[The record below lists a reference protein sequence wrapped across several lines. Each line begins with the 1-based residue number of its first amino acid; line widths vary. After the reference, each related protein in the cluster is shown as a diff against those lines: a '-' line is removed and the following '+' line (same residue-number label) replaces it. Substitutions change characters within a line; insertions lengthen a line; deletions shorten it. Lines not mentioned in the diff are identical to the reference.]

1 MAKGDKKKKPE
12 KTTPEQSLSTFL
24 SNDSHAGVVSEPHV
38 LDEESGHETD
48 VMTASFSSQP
58 PLADK
63 QLEISDDAFHEVPVL
78 PNIIVQRYE
87 GEKHREQLH
96 GEGVAYFQGG
106 HVYKGMFSVGVM
118 HGHGLYTW
126 ADGVKYEGEFAFNVP
141 MGHGTYTWLDGSC
154 YEGEVCSGI
163 RHGVGTYRCANSS
176 VIYRGQ
182 WHHSKR
188 HGKGTIYYN
197 QEATSWYEGELV
209 NNNREGWGVRCYPS
223 GNLYEGQWRNNVR
236 HGEGR
241 MRWLQ
246 LGQQYSGIWENGVQH
261 GQGTH
266 TWFLRRVT
274 GSQYPLRNEYTGDFV
289 QGLRHGQGSFYYASG
304 ALYKG
309 EWKDNRKHGQGKFIF
324 KNGRIFEGEFV
335 DDHMAEFPAFCLDG
349 SNTPDLSG
357 IRTHTPH
364 PEDGESPRRAPGG
377 DSGSGPAL
385 LGPDMALDITAL
397 LENLPENQRDLQL
410 KQVEF
415 VVLRHIAEL
424 RAIYSFYSSLGH
436 DQSPDNTFLL
446 SRLQLWR
453 LLKDCSI
460 HQQGITLAQVDRYIC
475 AEDVPSEEIHSPFS
489 TMLLRRFLSCVVVL
503 AYNTY
508 HKDIE
513 PSDTILVACLSK
525 LMRENIIPNAKNV
538 KGLLFPNPMH
548 AVIAVNYIGRCW
560 EIYKAFCRANPTPLA
575 DQTMTV
581 RHFIWMFKDLSLFDA
596 ELTTGKLLEIL
607 SVENP
612 AAYDRYYCNLDLEM
626 TFLEFFE
633 ALLGCAEV
641 SDQRDGQTSSDSQM
655 ESCPLA
661 DTRRVSPGERTRD
674 SPLQRSSQRHSPLTG
689 PTAKSSNP
697 NISPDVGSVKSLEM
711 GKSKEILQLSTP
723 EEMEP
728 RQSPNAAGNLTSQTG
743 GGGSATHSSDTER
756 REGSG
761 GARSAVEAKVSN
773 HPPHDHP
780 PSTEPVEDRSGAGM
794 TSCPAETELDS
805 WVQRTHQFFTQRF
818 FPAYEYS
825 LELMREV
832 QEERLRQAALARIA
846 LAKAKEDAR
855 LREQWEAEEEE
866 RRREEEE
873 DEEAERVEGPE
884 DDLNPSPAAQTPVA
898 STTSVVI
905 TKQSPATA
913 VKKKRK

>member
-12 KTTPEQSLSTFL
+12 KTTPEQSLSKL
-24 SNDSHAGVVSEPHV
+24 LANGSHAGVVSEPHV
-38 LDEESGHETD
+38 VDEESGHDTD
-48 VMTASFSSQP
+48 GMTASFSSQP
-58 PLADK
+58 PLTDK
-63 QLEISDDAFHEVPVL
+63 QLERSDDAFHEVPVL
-78 PNIIVQRYE
+78 SNIIVQRYE
-87 GEKHREQLH
+87 GERYLEQFH

-118 HGHGLYTW
+118 DGRGLYTW

-141 MGHGTYTWLDGSC
+141 MGHGTYTWVDGSC

-163 RHGVGTYRCANSS
+163 RHGVGTYRCANAS

-197 QEATSWYEGELV
+197 QEVTSWYEGEWV

-223 GNLYEGQWRNNVR
+223 GNLYEGQWRNNMR
-236 HGEGR
+236 HGEGS
-241 MRWLQ
+241 MRWRQ
-246 LGQQYSGIWENGVQH
+246 LGQQYRGRWENGVQH

-274 GSQYPLRNEYTGDFV
+274 GSQYRLRNEYSGDFV

-304 ALYKG
+304 AHYKG
-309 EWKDNRKHGQGKFIF
+309 EWKENKKHGQGKFIF

-357 IRTHTPH
+357 IRTHTPR
-364 PEDGESPRRAPGG
+364 PEDGESPRRASGG

-397 LENLPENQRDLQL
+397 LQNLPENQKDLEL

-453 LLKDCSI
+453 LLKDCSV
-460 HQQGITLAQVDRYIC
+460 HQQGITMAQVDRYIC

-489 TMLLRRFLSCVVVL
+489 TMLLRKFLSCVVVL

-513 PSDTILVACLSK
+513 PSDNVLVACFSK
-525 LMRENIIPNAKNV
+525 LMMENIIPNAMNV
-538 KGLLFPNPMH
+538 KGLLFPNPLH
-548 AVIAVNYIGRCW
+548 AVISVNYIERCW
-560 EIYKAFCRANPTPLA
+560 EIYKAFCRVNPTPLA

-581 RHFIWMFKDLSLFDA
+581 RHFIWMLKDLGLFDA

-607 SVENP
+607 SAENP
-612 AAYDRYYCNLDLEM
+612 AAYDRYHCNLDLEM

-641 SDQRDGQTSSDSQM
+641 SDQSDGQTSSDSQV

-689 PTAKSSNP
+689 PTVKSSNP

-743 GGGSATHSSDTER
+743 
-756 REGSG
+756 
-761 GARSAVEAKVSN
+761 
-773 HPPHDHP
+773 
-780 PSTEPVEDRSGAGM
+780 EPVEEDRRGAEVAGK
-794 TSCPAETELDS
+794 TSCPAETDLDG
-805 WVQRTHQFFTQRF
+805 WIQRTHHFFTQRF

-825 LELMREV
+825 LELRREV
-832 QEERLRQAALARIA
+832 QEERLRQTALARIA

-855 LREQWEAEEEE
+855 LREQWEAEEE

-884 DDLNPSPAAQTPVA
+884 DDLNPSPVAQTPVA
-898 STTSVVI
+898 STTSVAI
-905 TKQSPATA
+905 TKQPPATA
-913 VKKKRK
+913 AKKKRK

>member
-364 PEDGESPRRAPGG
+364 PEDGKRAPGG

-460 HQQGITLAQVDRYIC
+460 HQQGITLAQ
-475 AEDVPSEEIHSPFS
+475 IHSPFS

-641 SDQRDGQTSSDSQM
+641 SDQRDGQTSSDS
-655 ESCPLA
+655 
-661 DTRRVSPGERTRD
+661 
-674 SPLQRSSQRHSPLTG
+674 
-689 PTAKSSNP
+689 
-697 NISPDVGSVKSLEM
+697 
-711 GKSKEILQLSTP
+711 
-723 EEMEP
+723 
-728 RQSPNAAGNLTSQTG
+728 
-743 GGGSATHSSDTER
+743 
-756 REGSG
+756 
-761 GARSAVEAKVSN
+761 
-773 HPPHDHP
+773 
-780 PSTEPVEDRSGAGM
+780 M

-846 LAKAKEDAR
+846 LAKAKED
-855 LREQWEAEEEE
+855 
-866 RRREEEE
+866 
-873 DEEAERVEGPE
+873 
-884 DDLNPSPAAQTPVA
+884 TPVA

>member
-24 SNDSHAGVVSEPHV
+24 SNGSHAGVVSEPHV
-38 LDEESGHETD
+38 LDEESEHETD

-58 PLADK
+58 PLAEK
-63 QLEISDDAFHEVPVL
+63 QFERSGDAFHEVPVL

-87 GEKHREQLH
+87 GEKYLEQFH

-126 ADGVKYEGEFAFNVP
+126 ADGVKYE
-141 MGHGTYTWLDGSC
+141 
-154 YEGEVCSGI
+154 
-163 RHGVGTYRCANSS
+163 
-176 VIYRGQ
+176 
-182 WHHSKR
+182 
-188 HGKGTIYYN
+188 GTIYYN

-241 MRWLQ
+241 MRWLP

-309 EWKDNRKHGQGKFIF
+309 EWKDNKKHGQGKFIF

-377 DSGSGPAL
+377 GSGSGPAL

-548 AVIAVNYIGRCW
+548 AVIAGNYIGRCW
-560 EIYKAFCRANPTPLA
+560 EIYKAFCRANTTPLA

-641 SDQRDGQTSSDSQM
+641 SDQRDGQTSSDS
-655 ESCPLA
+655 CLLA

-689 PTAKSSNP
+689 LTAKSSNP
-697 NISPDVGSVKSLEM
+697 SKISPDVGSVKSLEM

-761 GARSAVEAKVSN
+761 GARSAVEAEVSK

-794 TSCPAETELDS
+794 TSCPSETELDS

-825 LELMREV
+825 LELRREV
-832 QEERLRQAALARIA
+832 QEERLRQTALARIA

-913 VKKKRK
+913 AKKKRK

>member
-1 MAKGDKKKKPE
+1 MVKVWHIFREDM
-12 KTTPEQSLSTFL
+12 ST
-24 SNDSHAGVVSEPHV
+24 
-38 LDEESGHETD
+38 
-48 VMTASFSSQP
+48 
-58 PLADK
+58 
-63 QLEISDDAFHEVPVL
+63 
-78 PNIIVQRYE
+78 R
-87 GEKHREQLH
+87 
-96 GEGVAYFQGG
+96 
-106 HVYKGMFSVGVM
+106 GMFSVGVM
-118 HGHGLYTW
+118 HGRGLYTW

-141 MGHGTYTWLDGSC
+141 MGHGTYTWVDGSC

-163 RHGVGTYRCANSS
+163 RHGVGTYRCANAS

-197 QEATSWYEGELV
+197 QEVTSWYEGEWV

-223 GNLYEGQWRNNVR
+223 GNLYEGQWRNNMR
-236 HGEGR
+236 HGEGS
-241 MRWLQ
+241 MRWRQ
-246 LGQQYSGIWENGVQH
+246 LGQQYRGRWENGVQH

-274 GSQYPLRNEYTGDFV
+274 GSQYRLRNEYSGDFV

-304 ALYKG
+304 AHYKG
-309 EWKDNRKHGQGKFIF
+309 EWKENKKHGQGKFIF

-357 IRTHTPH
+357 IRTHTPR
-364 PEDGESPRRAPGG
+364 PEDGESPRRASGG

-397 LENLPENQRDLQL
+397 LQNLPENQKDLEL

-460 HQQGITLAQVDRYIC
+460 HQQGITMAQVDRYIC

-489 TMLLRRFLSCVVVL
+489 TMLLRKFLSCVVVL

-513 PSDTILVACLSK
+513 PSDNILVACFSK
-525 LMRENIIPNAKNV
+525 LMMENIIPNAMNV
-538 KGLLFPNPMH
+538 KGAVVPQPLH
-548 AVIAVNYIGRCW
+548 AVISVNYIERCW
-560 EIYKAFCRANPTPLA
+560 EIYKAFCRVNPTPLA

-581 RHFIWMFKDLSLFDA
+581 RHFIWMLKDLGLFDA

-607 SVENP
+607 SAENP
-612 AAYDRYYCNLDLEM
+612 AAYDRYHCNLDLEM

-641 SDQRDGQTSSDSQM
+641 SDQSDGQTSSDSQV

-689 PTAKSSNP
+689 PTVKSSNP

-743 GGGSATHSSDTER
+743 GEPRQSPNAAGNLTSQTGGEPRQSPNAAGNLTSQTGGEPRQSPNAAGNLTSQTGGGGSATHSSDTER
-756 REGSG
+756 REDSG
-761 GARSAVEAKVSN
+761 GATMVSARSAVEAKVSN

-780 PSTEPVEDRSGAGM
+780 PSTEPVEEDRRGAEVAGK
-794 TSCPAETELDS
+794 TSCPAETDLDG
-805 WVQRTHQFFTQRF
+805 WIQRTHHFFTQRF

-825 LELMREV
+825 LELRREV
-832 QEERLRQAALARIA
+832 QEERLRQTALARIA

-855 LREQWEAEEEE
+855 LREQWEAEEE

-898 STTSVVI
+898 STTSVAI
-905 TKQSPATA
+905 TKQPPATA
-913 VKKKRK
+913 AKKRK

>member
-1 MAKGDKKKKPE
+1 MAKGDKKKKTE

-24 SNDSHAGVVSEPHV
+24 SNGSHAGVVSEPHV
-38 LDEESGHETD
+38 LDEESEHETD

-58 PLADK
+58 PLAEK
-63 QLEISDDAFHEVPVL
+63 QFERSGDAFHEVPVL

-87 GEKHREQLH
+87 GEKYLEQFH

-106 HVYKGMFSVGVM
+106 HVY
-118 HGHGLYTW
+118 
-126 ADGVKYEGEFAFNVP
+126 
-141 MGHGTYTWLDGSC
+141 
-154 YEGEVCSGI
+154 
-163 RHGVGTYRCANSS
+163 
-176 VIYRGQ
+176 
-182 WHHSKR
+182 
-188 HGKGTIYYN
+188 KGTIYYN

-241 MRWLQ
+241 MRWLP

-309 EWKDNRKHGQGKFIF
+309 EWKDNKKHGQGKFIF

-377 DSGSGPAL
+377 GSGSGPAL

-410 KQVEF
+410 KQVQF

-460 HQQGITLAQVDRYIC
+460 DQQGITLAQVDRYIC

-489 TMLLRRFLSCVVVL
+489 TMLLRSFLSCVVVL

-538 KGLLFPNPMH
+538 KGTGLLFPNPMH
-548 AVIAVNYIGRCW
+548 AVIAGNYIERCW
-560 EIYKAFCRANPTPLA
+560 EIYKAFCRANTTPLA

-655 ESCPLA
+655 ESCLLA

-674 SPLQRSSQRHSPLTG
+674 SPLQRSSQRHSRLTG
-689 PTAKSSNP
+689 LTAKSSNP
-697 NISPDVGSVKSLEM
+697 SKISPDVGSVKSLEM

-761 GARSAVEAKVSN
+761 GARSAVEAEVSK

-794 TSCPAETELDS
+794 TSCPSETELDS

-818 FPAYEYS
+818 FPAYEYI
-825 LELMREV
+825 LELRREV
-832 QEERLRQAALARIA
+832 QEERLRQTALARIA

-913 VKKKRK
+913 AKKKRK

>member
-1 MAKGDKKKKPE
+1 MAKGDKNKKPE

-24 SNDSHAGVVSEPHV
+24 SNGSHAGVVSEPHV

-63 QLEISDDAFHEVPVL
+63 QLEGSDDAFHEVPVL

-87 GEKHREQLH
+87 GEKYLEQFH

-126 ADGVKYEGEFAFNVP
+126 ADGVKYE
-141 MGHGTYTWLDGSC
+141 
-154 YEGEVCSGI
+154 
-163 RHGVGTYRCANSS
+163 
-176 VIYRGQ
+176 
-182 WHHSKR
+182 
-188 HGKGTIYYN
+188 GTIYYN

-223 GNLYEGQWRNNVR
+223 GNLYEGQWRNNMR

-309 EWKDNRKHGQGKFIF
+309 EWKDNKKHGQGKFIF

-364 PEDGESPRRAPGG
+364 PEDSESPRRAPGG

-385 LGPDMALDITAL
+385 LGPDMALDITAV

-475 AEDVPSEEIHSPFS
+475 SEDVPSEDIHSPFS

-525 LMRENIIPNAKNV
+525 LMRENIIPNAMNV
-538 KGLLFPNPMH
+538 KGLLFPKPMH
-548 AVIAVNYIGRCW
+548 AVIAVNYIERCW

-661 DTRRVSPGERTRD
+661 DTPGERTRD

-711 GKSKEILQLSTP
+711 GKSKEILQLSTS

-728 RQSPNAAGNLTSQTG
+728 RQSPNAAGNLASRTG
-743 GGGSATHSSDTER
+743 GGGSATHLSDTER
-756 REGSG
+756 REDSG

-794 TSCPAETELDS
+794 NSCPAETELDS

-825 LELMREV
+825 LELRREV
-832 QEERLRQAALARIA
+832 QEERLRQTALARIA

-913 VKKKRK
+913 AKKKRK

>member
-126 ADGVKYEGEFAFNVP
+126 ADGVKYE
-141 MGHGTYTWLDGSC
+141 
-154 YEGEVCSGI
+154 
-163 RHGVGTYRCANSS
+163 
-176 VIYRGQ
+176 
-182 WHHSKR
+182 
-188 HGKGTIYYN
+188 GTIYYN

-475 AEDVPSEEIHSPFS
+475 EDVPSEEIHSPFS

-743 GGGSATHSSDTER
+743 
-756 REGSG
+756 
-761 GARSAVEAKVSN
+761 
-773 HPPHDHP
+773 
-780 PSTEPVEDRSGAGM
+780 EPVEDRSGAGM